1 MVSTIAAITHIL
13 FRIFDLTSP
22 ATLWC
27 GANKIYSHLWGKC
40 EDGNKVKTLQGSRA
54 LVYYYYCGG
63 QIVNILAVVLVLGT
77 RCTLQC
83 GYTYNERLLEIPK
96 FDIECVSD
104 LMFNMQVASM
114 LTLRYMPFNKN
125 ADLLAKIA
133 KAQIFADERIPIPI
147 PETTYLSCFA
157 CDTYWSQCSCCLNI
171 HPFL

>member
-63 QIVNILAVVLVLGT
+63 QIVNILAVVLVLVHGAL
-77 RCTLQC
+77 CSVVTLIMNVC
-83 GYTYNERLLEIPK
+83 
-96 FDIECVSD
+96 
-104 LMFNMQVASM
+104 
-114 LTLRYMPFNKN
+114 
-125 ADLLAKIA
+125 
-133 KAQIFADERIPIPI
+133 
-147 PETTYLSCFA
+147 
-157 CDTYWSQCSCCLNI
+157 
-171 HPFL
+171 

>member
-54 LVYYYYCGG
+54 VVYYYYCGG
-63 QIVNILAVVLVLGT
+63 QIVNILAMVLVLGT

-83 GYTYNERLLEIPK
+83 GYTYNERLLGFLN
-96 FDIECVSD
+96 FDIPNVCE
-104 LMFNMQVASM
+104 
-114 LTLRYMPFNKN
+114 
-125 ADLLAKIA
+125 
-133 KAQIFADERIPIPI
+133 
-147 PETTYLSCFA
+147 
-157 CDTYWSQCSCCLNI
+157 
-171 HPFL
+171 

>member
-54 LVYYYYCGG
+54 VVYYYYCGG
-63 QIVNILAVVLVLGT
+63 QIVNILAMVLVLGT

-83 GYTYNERLLEIPK
+83 GYTYNERLLGFLN
-96 FDIECVSD
+96 FDIPNVCEW
-104 LMFNMQVASM
+104 LIH
-114 LTLRYMPFNKN
+114 K
-125 ADLLAKIA
+125 
-133 KAQIFADERIPIPI
+133 
-147 PETTYLSCFA
+147 LSPCWH
-157 CDTYWSQCSCCLNI
+157 CDTCRQVFTKMRTLLSSFSKCKMLPNKGNEKRQLIKTHIHLEQC
-171 HPFL
+171 PFRM